1 MKTFS
6 DLVFEQTNI
15 KHINILA
22 QFLDDMVSE
31 EELYERYA
39 KNEASQA
46 LVYALLAYNYAMIFL
61 EDGDNFYRVDY
72 QNMYV
77 LLVDLKPQK
86 QEQFDEILEVFFN
99 HDSYNVDEKGFITK
113 KWFGVSAKT
122 TPFYQFKSNHY
133 LHTIQ
138 IVPLIAMTR

>member
-39 KNEASQA
+39 KDEASQA
-46 LVYALLAYNYAMIFL
+46 LVYALLAYNYALIFS

-86 QEQFDEILEVFFN
+86 QEQFDEILEAFFN
-99 HDSYNVDEKGFITK
+99 HDSYNVDEEGFITRK
-113 KWFGVSAKT
+113 
-122 TPFYQFKSNHY
+122 
-133 LHTIQ
+133 
-138 IVPLIAMTR
+138 